1 MAKSGSDTSA
11 ITMCATFFYLT
22 HNPEAYG
29 RLVAEIRDT
38 FSCLD
43 DVRSGALMDSCV
55 YLSACIE
62 ESMRMSPPTPRAPLR
77 EVKKGGIEVDGEYIP
92 EGLDVGT

>member
-1 MAKSGSDTSA
+1 
-11 ITMCATFFYLT
+11 MCATFFYLT
-22 HNPEAYG
+22 HNPEAYD

-43 DVRSGALMDSCV
+43 DVESGALMDSCV
-55 YLSACIE
+55 YLSACSE

-77 EVKKGGIEVDGEYIP
+77 EVKKGGIEVDREYTS